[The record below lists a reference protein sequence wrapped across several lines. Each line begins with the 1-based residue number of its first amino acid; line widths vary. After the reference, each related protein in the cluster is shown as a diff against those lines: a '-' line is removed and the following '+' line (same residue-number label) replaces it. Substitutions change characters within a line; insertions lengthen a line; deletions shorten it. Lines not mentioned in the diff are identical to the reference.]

1 MSAITKGYTYCK
13 INNIFNVIHEGK
25 TKLAE
30 SFDWKI
36 SKDLVEYDFAISEME
51 KRVLEIKQ
59 NTAKELVWLLEH
71 EPIYTG
77 GTSAKKEDLK
87 NNKVKTRFSGRGG
100 QWTWHGPGQRV
111 VYLML
116 NLKNRQQDVKAYV
129 YALEELLILTLD
141 EFSINGIRVDNKPG
155 VWVKNNYGQYDKICA
170 LGIRISSWVTFHGVS
185 INVNPNLDVF
195 RNIVPCGVTNGSI
208 TSFHELGNKI
218 SLENLDSSLKKN
230 FEQVFG
236 NNGKF
241 KVS

>member
-1 MSAITKGYTYCK
+1 M
-13 INNIFNVIHEGK
+13 FEGV
-25 TKLAE
+25 
-30 SFDWKI
+30 DWKI

-59 NTAKELVWLLEH
+59 NSAKELIWLLEH

-77 GTSAKKEDLK
+77 GTSAKKEDLI
-87 NNKVKTRFSGRGG
+87 NDKVETRSSGRGG

-116 NLKNRQQDVKAYV
+116 NLRNRQQDVKAYV

-141 EFSINGIRVDNKPG
+141 EFSINGTRIDDKPG
-155 VWVKNNYGQYDKICA
+155 VWVKNNNNRYDKICA

-185 INVNPNLDVF
+185 INVNPDLDVF
-195 RNIVPCGVTNGSI
+195 KNIVPCGVTDGGI
-208 TSFHELGNKI
+208 TSLHELGKNI
-218 SLENLDSSLKKN
+218 NLGDLDRSLKKN
-230 FEQVFG
+230 FEKVFG
-236 NNGKF
+236 NYGLF

>member
-1 MSAITKGYTYCK
+1 M
-13 INNIFNVIHEGK
+13 FEGV
-25 TKLAE
+25 
-30 SFDWKI
+30 DWKI
-36 SKDLVEYDFAISEME
+36 SNALVEYDFAISEME

-59 NTAKELVWLLEH
+59 NSAKELVWLLEH

-87 NNKVKTRFSGRGG
+87 NDKVETRSSGRGG

-116 NLKNRQQDVKAYV
+116 NLRNRQQDVKAYV

-141 EFSINGIRVDNKPG
+141 EFSINGKRIDDKPG
-155 VWVKNNYGQYDKICA
+155 VWVKNNNNNRYDKICA

-185 INVNPNLDVF
+185 INVNPDLDAF
-195 RNIVPCGVTNGSI
+195 KNIVPCGVTDGGI
-208 TSFHELGNKI
+208 TSLHELGKNI
-218 SLENLDSSLKKN
+218 SLSDLDHSLKKN
-230 FEQVFG
+230 FEKVFG
-236 NNGKF
+236 NYGLF